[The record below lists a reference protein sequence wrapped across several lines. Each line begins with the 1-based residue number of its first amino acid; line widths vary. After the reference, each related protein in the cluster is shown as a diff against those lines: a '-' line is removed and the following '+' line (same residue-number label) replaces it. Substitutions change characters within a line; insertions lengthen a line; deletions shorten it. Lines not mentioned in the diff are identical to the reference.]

1 MTEGLNLAN
10 AGLVCEANGKFKV
23 DKEER
28 TNVPHIFAIGD
39 VQDGRLELT
48 PTAIKAG
55 HMLAQRLFAKSTELM
70 NYENVPTTVFTPIE
84 YGTVGLS
91 EEQAR
96 EQYKGDLKIFHIH
109 FKPLEWALNWEHGEK
124 GRTGYVKVLVQ
135 VSTDRVVGF
144 HILSPNAG
152 EVTQGIGIAFQCGL
166 TKKQLDATVGIH
178 PTVAEEVTTLT
189 YDKDEFPLASK
200 EGC

>member
-1 MTEGLNLAN
+1 MDY
-10 AGLVCEANGKFKV
+10 V
-23 DKEER
+23 
-28 TNVPHIFAIGD
+28 NVA
-39 VQDGRLELT
+39 
-48 PTAIKAG
+48 
-55 HMLAQRLFAKSTELM
+55 
-70 NYENVPTTVFTPIE
+70 TTVFTPLE

-91 EEQAR
+91 EEEAR
-96 EQYKGDLKIFHIH
+96 EKFKGDLKVFHIH

-124 GRTGYVKVLVQ
+124 NRTAYTKVCVQ

-166 TKKQLDATVGIH
+166 TKKQLDKTVGIH
-178 PTVAEEVTTLT
+178 PTVAEEVTDLT
-189 YDKDEFPLASK
+189 YDKDEFPIASK

>member
-1 MTEGLNLAN
+1 M
-10 AGLVCEANGKFKV
+10 
-23 DKEER
+23 
-28 TNVPHIFAIGD
+28 
-39 VQDGRLELT
+39 
-48 PTAIKAG
+48 
-55 HMLAQRLFAKSTELM
+55 
-70 NYENVPTTVFTPIE
+70 
-84 YGTVGLS
+84 
-91 EEQAR
+91 
-96 EQYKGDLKIFHIH
+96 
-109 FKPLEWALNWEHGEK
+109 NWEHGEK